1 MNVYLIASES
11 YKLLNEE
18 LKKIVPQDG
27 NIIKYDLRIS
37 TLEDVINEAGYF
49 SLLNE
54 MKYIIVKAGDLFKPS
69 KKEDSSVPSK
79 DTKLLEN
86 YLKNPALN
94 SKIIFT
100 SYEMPDKRKK
110 IFKVI
115 NENKNYIEVPTLN
128 KKDLTY
134 KCIDLLKQK
143 GYRISYDLASFIVD
157 NSYVN
162 YDILLNELEKIYVLV
177 KPKNLEKEDIKD
189 IISLSVSNKT
199 YTYISAIV
207 KGDLKSALE
216 ASSTFEKMK
225 IDPIVVLISL
235 AKEMQIYLNIKEG
248 ISPKDIQRLYLKEDW
263 MMKGYMQNAD
273 SYTVKELKKIITILN
288 NYDFGLKC
296 GTLDKSVALD
306 LLALELCA

>member
-288 NYDFGLKC
+288 NYDYGLKC